1 MEVCQSHRSFWSP
14 TFASVGFTS
23 QSSRNALQMLQI
35 LLVDCR
41 QQDSA
46 TETVQVVSS
55 KPRWT
60 SILRRPCMTWKITSK
75 RTLSLVKRPIV
86 GHLTCS
92 SRSIRSAC
100 CKTTFP
106 FNTWCELGFK
116 DILVI
121 FQLDLLMMHS
131 GKELG
136 RLGEAYPAPLQGN
149 ARRSKGWLFGK
160 DPRCQRCFAEL
171 SVSEGFAKRKVRKC
185 QTLLNFARHVFCQK

>member
-23 QSSRNALQMLQI
+23 QSSRNALQKLQI
-35 LLVDCR
+35 LLVDCS

-55 KPRWT
+55 TPRWAF
-60 SILRRPCMTWKITSK
+60 ILRRPWMTWKSTSK

-116 DILVI
+116 EILEKFSVGLADDALRQRI
-121 FQLDLLMMHS
+121 
-131 GKELG
+131 GKTG
-136 RLGEAYPAPLQGN
+136 RSIPCATTRECAPFKRL
-149 ARRSKGWLFGK
+149 ALWKRSKMPEMLCRIECFG
-160 DPRCQRCFAEL
+160 RF
-171 SVSEGFAKRKVRKC
+171 C
-185 QTLLNFARHVFCQK
+185 QTESS